1 MTAVPTAK
9 AASIAELDQQI
20 AGVNRDIEKI
30 ESMRESD
37 QTKFEVKDNG
47 LGMGVSSLEGA
58 ITDMKSGKI
67 LIALGK
73 RMRRTL
79 AMTDMV
85 GMKAKHH
92 IHCCILPGGQRM
104 RPRLR

>member
-1 MTAVPTAK
+1 MVPNAK

-37 QTKFEVKDNG
+37 QTKFEVKDKD
-47 LGMGVSSLEGA
+47 LGMGVSSLKGA
-58 ITDMKSGKI
+58 ITGMKSGKI

-79 AMTDMV
+79 AMTDMMD
-85 GMKAKHH
+85 MKANHYKLRRF
-92 IHCCILPGGQRM
+92 LPGGQRR